1 MALLLQFFGI
11 SDSLNLFH
19 LEQGQPAGPVFAG
32 FRPCQLDRL
41 LGWGQQAAEQRC
53 WDPQL
58 VHQALLK
65 GWLEKEELIAQWQ
78 RMLGK
83 APADRLLVAGLGT
96 PKDWQLRCE
105 KMFEA

>member
-41 LGWGQQAAEQRC
+41 LGWGQQAAEQR
-53 WDPQL
+53 
-58 VHQALLK
+58 
-65 GWLEKEELIAQWQ
+65 
-78 RMLGK
+78 
-83 APADRLLVAGLGT
+83 
-96 PKDWQLRCE
+96 
-105 KMFEA
+105 